1 MRRADFLLHSL
12 SPEADF
18 NMADDE
24 DCLLLLFLFVLLRRY
39 RRRRNLCNPRPRRF
53 WVRDIFSMSSLGL
66 ERFVY
71 FVCPLCTL
79 YVLDLSFTL
88 LSISADNVEDSSDSS
103 VLSVI
108 SVVSAL
114 SSALCTRLLALFR
127 GCMYGSSHSKC
138 ENISGVSLFASITDC
153 VPVPLTLTLLI
164 LFLSLLYLFLKF
176 LNAVSASFPKN

>member
-18 NMADDE
+18 NMADNE
-24 DCLLLLFLFVLLRRY
+24 DCLLLFLFVLLRRY

-88 LSISADNVEDSSDSS
+88 LSISADNVEDSSDS
-103 VLSVI
+103 